1 MAKLMTRLT
10 RPRTRL
16 VKARARSLT
25 IIQLEVVIKNVFP
38 NGTATTDKWP
48 LFPEQGH
55 IIIASVTDTL
65 VSRVLYQAEL
75 KSQSLD
81 LINFMQTF

>member
-1 MAKLMTRLT
+1 MF
-10 RPRTRL
+10 
-16 VKARARSLT
+16 
-25 IIQLEVVIKNVFP
+25 FP
-38 NGTATTDKWP
+38 NGTATTDMWP

-55 IIIASVTDTL
+55 IIIASVTETL

-81 LINFMQTF
+81 PINFMQTF